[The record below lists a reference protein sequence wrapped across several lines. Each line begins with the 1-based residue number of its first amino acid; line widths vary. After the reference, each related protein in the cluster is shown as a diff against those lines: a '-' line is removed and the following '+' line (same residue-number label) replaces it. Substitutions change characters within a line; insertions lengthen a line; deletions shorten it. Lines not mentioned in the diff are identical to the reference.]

1 MAGAW
6 SGHQM
11 ADAQG
16 ETNRPVPPLVRS
28 GRFRALDERLVNLDG
43 FVHEAHDLGFAAMRS
58 NGDPHGSLHTED
70 GVVVDLDGRNR
81 AAFDLIDLFI
91 ADHAIDLAV
100 AEEAMAIPAL
110 DVARRLVDPAVPA
123 ADLRRLA
130 AGMTPA
136 RVVEVLNCLNVVEL
150 MMAAQKLRA
159 RRTPSNQA
167 HVTNAKDDPVLIAA
181 DAATA
186 TLAGFREVETTVAVA
201 RAAASNALA
210 LLVGSQ
216 AVVGGA
222 LAQCSVEEATELTL
236 GLRGLTTYAETVSNY
251 GTEAVFLDGD
261 DTPWSKAFLAAA
273 YTSRGLKLRFTSG
286 SRVEVLMAHAE
297 GRSMLYL
304 EARCLAMTRGTGVQG
319 VQNGGVDGVAIT
331 GSVPGGARELMAE
344 NVLAML
350 WGLEVASGNDAMFS
364 ESEARRTAR
373 TMPQFFA
380 GTDFVC
386 SGFGSIPRYDNMFGP
401 SNWNADDLDDWLVLQ
416 RDFEVDGGLTPFSED
431 SVLAARYRAACAIR
445 DVFDEL
451 GLPAIDEAV
460 VQAATFAHGSYDIP
474 ETSGVANARAADAIL
489 ERGITGVDVV
499 RALAARGYRD
509 IAERVLEM
517 LKQRVSGDYLQTSA
531 ILDREF
537 CVLSAVNDANDYQGP
552 GTGYR
557 VEGSR
562 RAEIAAIRQGVDP
575 HRAPKVELRWPPV
588 PFSLRPSGA
597 AEVGTKPGEVVIGLG
612 AAFGGELDRTLAG
625 IDHGRVLKEV
635 LAGLEEEGA
644 SVRLVRIR
652 HTSDV
657 AFVALAAAKLSGS
670 GIGIGVQSKG
680 TTVIHH
686 RGLAPLSNLELFSV
700 APLMTPEH
708 YRRIGRNAARYAR
721 GDHPEPILVDHLGE
735 AIEPRYHTKAAALHL
750 VETRQVVPG
759 ASPVAL
765 TVSWEPVAEEE
776 QAEPRHAHR

>member
-1 MAGAW
+1 
-6 SGHQM
+6 
-11 ADAQG
+11 
-16 ETNRPVPPLVRS
+16 
-28 GRFRALDERLVNLDG
+28 
-43 FVHEAHDLGFAAMRS
+43 
-58 NGDPHGSLHTED
+58 
-70 GVVVDLDGRNR
+70 
-81 AAFDLIDLFI
+81 FDLLDLFI
-91 ADHAIDLAV
+91 ADHAIDLSV

-110 DVARRLVDPAVPA
+110 DCARRLVDPASPA
-123 ADLRRLA
+123 GELRRLA
-130 AGMTPA
+130 GGITPA
-136 RVVEVLNCLNVVEL
+136 RAVQVLNHLNIVEL

-159 RRTPSNQA
+159 RRTPANQA
-167 HVTNAKDDPVLIAA
+167 HVTNAKDEPALIAA
-181 DAATA
+181 DAASA

-216 AVVGGA
+216 SVVGGA

-261 DTPWSKAFLAAA
+261 DTPWSKAFLASA

-286 SRVEVLMAHAE
+286 SGVEVLMANAE

-373 TMPQFFA
+373 TVPQFFA

-431 SVLAARYRAACAIR
+431 AALAARYRAACAVR

-451 GLPAIDEAV
+451 GLPVIADEV
-460 VQAATFAHGSYDIP
+460 VQAATVAHGSYDTP
-474 ETSGVANARAADAIL
+474 SASGVANARASDLIL
-489 ERGITGVDVV
+489 ERGITGIDVV
-499 RALAARGYRD
+499 RALATRGYQD
-509 IAERVLEM
+509 IAERVLGM
-517 LKQRVSGDYLQTSA
+517 LKQRLSGDYLQTAA
-531 ILDREF
+531 ILDPDF
-537 CVLSAVNDANDYQGP
+537 HVLSAVNDANDYAGP
-552 GTGYR
+552 GSGYR

-562 RAEIAAIRQGVDP
+562 RDEIAAIRRAVDP
-575 HRAPKVELRWPPV
+575 REVPSVDLRWPAV
-588 PFSLRPSGA
+588 PFALHECGPAQPG
-597 AEVGTKPGEVVIGLG
+597 VTPGEVVIGLG
-612 AAFGGELDRTLAG
+612 GAFGAELDRTLAG
-625 IDHGRVLKEV
+625 IDHGLVLKEL
-635 LAGLEEEGA
+635 LAGLEEQGA
-644 SVRLVRIR
+644 QIRLVRIR

-657 AFVALAAAKLSGS
+657 AFVALAAARLSGS
-670 GIGIGVQSKG
+670 GIGVGIQSKG

-686 RGLAPLSNLELFSV
+686 RALAPLSNLELFSV

-708 YRRIGRNAARYAR
+708 YRRIGSNAARYAR
-721 GDHPEPILVDHLGE
+721 GEHPEPVLVDHFGQ
-735 AIEPRYHTKAAALHL
+735 AIESRYHTKAAALHL
-750 VETRQVVPG
+750 IETRRVVPG
-759 ASPVAL
+759 AAPVELA
-765 TVSWEPVAEEE
+765 VEWEPEIGPSDPVLLKTENREYVNAV
-776 QAEPRHAHR
+776 R

>member
-1 MAGAW
+1 MSNSRDEANWG
-6 SGHQM
+6 
-11 ADAQG
+11 DA
-16 ETNRPVPPLVRS
+16 PPVRS
-28 GRFRALDERLVNLDG
+28 GRFRALDERPVNLDG
-43 FVHEAHDLGFAAMRS
+43 FVHEAPELGFAAMRS
-58 NGDPHGSLHTED
+58 DGDPQASLRIEE
-70 GVVVDLDGRNR
+70 GVVVELDGRGR
-81 AAFDLIDLFI
+81 ASFDLIDLFI
-91 ADHAIDLAV
+91 ADHAIDRAV
-100 AEEAMAIPAL
+100 ATEAMAIPAL
-110 DVARRLVDPAVPA
+110 EFARRLVDPGVPA

-136 RVVEVLNCLNVVEL
+136 RVVDVLNHLNIVEL

-167 HVTNAKDDPVLIAA
+167 HVTNAKDDPALIAA

-216 AVVGGA
+216 TVVGGA

-251 GTEAVFLDGD
+251 GTEDVFLDGD

-273 YTSRGLKLRFTSG
+273 YTSCGLKLRFTSG
-286 SRVEVLMAHAE
+286 SGVEVLMAHAE

-319 VQNGGVDGVAIT
+319 VQNGGVDGVAIA

-416 RDFEVDGGLTPFSED
+416 RDFDVDGGLTPYTEEA
-431 SVLAARYRAACAIR
+431 VLAARYRAACAVR
-445 DVFDEL
+445 DVFEEL
-451 GLPAIDEAV
+451 GLPPIAEEV
-460 VQAATFAHGSYDIP
+460 VQGATFAHGSYEIP
-474 ETSGVANARAADAIL
+474 ETSGVANARASDAIL
-489 ERGITGVDVV
+489 ERGITGVDLV
-499 RALAARGYRD
+499 RALASRGYLD
-509 IAERVLEM
+509 IAERVLAM
-517 LKQRVSGDYLQTSA
+517 LKQRLSGDYLQTAA
-531 ILDREF
+531 ILDRDF
-537 CVLSAVNDANDYQGP
+537 RVVSAVNDANDYRGP

-557 VEGSR
+557 VAGDR
-562 RAEIAAIRQGVDP
+562 RAELAAIRQAVDP
-575 HRAPKVELRWPPV
+575 RQAPVVELRWPAV
-588 PFSLRPSGA
+588 PFSLRPCAA
-597 AEVGTKPGEVVIGLG
+597 AEPGVLPGEVVIGLG

-625 IDHGRVLKEV
+625 IDHGRVLKEL

-644 SVRLVRIR
+644 PVRLVRIR

-657 AFVALAAAKLSGS
+657 AFVAQAAAKLSGS
-670 GIGIGVQSKG
+670 GIGVGIQSKG

-686 RGLAPLSNLELFSV
+686 RALAPLSNLELFSV

-721 GDHPEPILVDHLGE
+721 GDHPEPILVDHLGQ

-750 VETRQVVPG
+750 IETRLTAPG
-759 ASPVAL
+759 TPPVEL
-765 TVSWEPVAEEE
+765 TVSWELA
-776 QAEPRHAHR
+776 PRHDHTEPPYVHR